1 MIIKVLMTLSIDT
14 EEYPM
19 PVDGYVSDEVEDS
32 LREHFYDVDGMVVNK
47 INVIQEGSNE

>member
-19 PVDGYVSDEVEDS
+19 PVDGYVSDEVEES
-32 LREHFYDVDGMVVNK
+32 LREHFYDIDGMVMSK
-47 INVIQEGSNE
+47 INVIQERTDK